1 MSGKTQTHI
10 YSIPREQGDIT
21 KFVWVA
27 LGIMIVITMLSMTAA
42 TQYLAW
48 KFMYAQEM
56 GGRISGHFYWPFM
69 CLIWIFKYYSPTYG
83 QAVMA
88 TVSQGITILAAG
100 GVLSILIPV
109 AIAYIRTRR
118 AKKQRN
124 DLHGSAHWADS
135 AEVKESGVLPDDKN
149 KGGVLLGCVE
159 VDRKP
164 VYLRHKG
171 PEHILVFAPTRSGK
185 GVGIVIPTLLSWDE
199 SVLVHDIKGENWAL
213 TSGFR
218 EKVLGQRCIRF
229 APSEPGSARFN
240 PLREIRRDGNLI
252 KDVQNIATIIVD
264 PDGKGL
270 NDHWAKTGFD
280 LLTGVILYVLLS
292 PDVDNDQRCLS
303 VVQAILSDGG
313 VIREKAEDAAQ
324 AKGGEDVSTG
334 VAAVF
339 EFIRD
344 QALSESTTHD
354 DEHAV
359 VGWRAA
365 AQAAQSYLNKAPN
378 EASGVLSTALSF
390 LALYRDPLVA
400 ENTRISDFTI
410 ESLMQRKTSLYLVV
424 PPSDKDRLKPLLRL
438 VINQVVRRLTE
449 SMEFDKSGAG
459 KSRYPHR
466 LLLLIDEFPSLG
478 KLDVF
483 EEALAFIAGYG
494 LKALLIV
501 QDLSQLQKAYSR
513 DESIISNC
521 HIRIAFAPNKIET
534 AEMLS
539 KMTGTSTVAHTQR
552 NYSGKRL
559 SVLMDG
565 VSTNEQ
571 LVQRPLLTAD
581 ETMRLPP
588 ADELVFVAGHA
599 PIYAQKILYY
609 ADKRLSERQQMGAA
623 ENAGRGA

>member
-1 MSGKTQTHI
+1 MQKQKNTI

-21 KFVWVA
+21 RFVWVA
-27 LGIMIVITMLSMTAA
+27 LAIMLLITLLSMTAS
-42 TQYLAW
+42 TQYMAW
-48 KFMYAQEM
+48 KFMYAGEL
-56 GGRISGHFYWPFM
+56 GGKITDKVYWPFM
-69 CLIWIFKYYSPTYG
+69 ALVWIFKYYSPAYG
-83 QAVMA
+83 QAVMGV
-88 TVSQGITILAAG
+88 VSQGISILAAG

-109 AIAYIRTRR
+109 GIAYLRT
-118 AKKQRN
+118 KKLKGQRN
-124 DLHGSAHWADS
+124 DLHGSAHWAGND
-135 AEVKESGVLPDDKN
+135 EIKESGLLPDEKN

-159 VDRKP
+159 VDEKP

-185 GVGIVIPTLLSWDE
+185 GVGIVIPTLLSWYE

-229 APSEPGSARFN
+229 APSEPDSARFN
-240 PLREIRRDGNLI
+240 PLLEIRRDGNLI
-252 KDVQNIATIIVD
+252 KDVQNIATIVVD

-292 PDVDNDQRCLS
+292 PDVSDDQRCLA

-334 VAAVF
+334 IAAVF

-449 SMEFDKSGAG
+449 TMEFDENGAG

-501 QDLSQLQKAYSR
+501 QDLSQLQKAYTR
-513 DESIISNC
+513 EESIISNC

-571 LVQRPLLTAD
+571 LVQRPLLTPD

-623 ENAGRGA
+623 ESYGRGE